1 MATIKEALQNFNP
14 WWSSKE
20 IKITFSNRH
29 VYHEIKKFIASKQ
42 IIALSGLRRVG
53 KTTIMLKL
61 AEELMKKDY
70 LPENVIYFSFDEFKD
85 AEISAIIKTYEEM
98 SEKNLRSGKFLVLFD
113 EVQKLNDWQNQLKTV
128 YDLYGSSV
136 KLVISGSESLFIR
149 RKSKES
155 LAGRIFEFRVE
166 PLSFTEFLSFKKFNP
181 KPIGMHEKEL
191 AKLFDKYILTQGF
204 PELVD
209 EENKDYIKKYINEG
223 IVEKVVYSDI
233 PKLFRISDP
242 TVLESVLRPLLEEPG
257 QLIELSNWSKELG
270 ISRQTLSL
278 YLRYLEESFIV
289 KKVYNFSK
297 SKRKTE
303 RRLKKYYPAVVSE
316 DLLFRQDDISRSHAF
331 EWIVIRLLNVDF
343 FWRDP
348 YKNEVDAVAV
358 EGDKISAFE
367 VKYGKID
374 TDGLITF
381 MQHFKIN
388 SGTIISKEAQK
399 SMKVDGKNVEVTP
412 AYRFFCNGS

>member
-1 MATIKEALQNFNP
+1 MQSIMSDEQRCYDEKSRGRGFKSRPRHTIFLKD
-14 WWSSKE
+14 
-20 IKITFSNRH
+20 FSYGKAELRFLL
-29 VYHEIKKFIASKQ
+29 VVEGFKSRCLLGSIL
-42 IIALSGLRRVG
+42 IIPTRSQRR
-53 KTTIMLKL
+53 
-61 AEELMKKDY
+61 
-70 LPENVIYFSFDEFKD
+70 
-85 AEISAIIKTYEEM
+85 
-98 SEKNLRSGKFLVLFD
+98 
-113 EVQKLNDWQNQLKTV
+113 
-128 YDLYGSSV
+128 
-136 KLVISGSESLFIR
+136 
-149 RKSKES
+149 
-155 LAGRIFEFRVE
+155 
-166 PLSFTEFLSFKKFNP
+166 
-181 KPIGMHEKEL
+181 
-191 AKLFDKYILTQGF
+191 
-204 PELVD
+204 
-209 EENKDYIKKYINEG
+209 
-223 IVEKVVYSDI
+223 
-233 PKLFRISDP
+233 
-242 TVLESVLRPLLEEPG
+242 LLEELG

-270 ISRQTLSL
+270 ILRQTLSL

-289 KKVYNFSK
+289 KKLYNFSK
-297 SKRKTE
+297 SRRKTE